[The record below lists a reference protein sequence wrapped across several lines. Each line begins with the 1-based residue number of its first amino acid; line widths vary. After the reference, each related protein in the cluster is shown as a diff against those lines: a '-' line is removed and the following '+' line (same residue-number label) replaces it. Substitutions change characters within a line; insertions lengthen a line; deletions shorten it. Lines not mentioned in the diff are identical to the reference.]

1 MVIQPP
7 DPNDPVFQA
16 FKRKIGPKGSHL
28 TLVVNRRIRPIEWEP
43 IWRKLGAK
51 PFDEM
56 FKGDDAS

>member
-1 MVIQPP
+1 MEIKPP
-7 DPNDPVFQA
+7 DPNDPVFQV
-16 FKRKIGPKGSHL
+16 FKRRIGGSHL
-28 TLVVNRRIRPIEWEP
+28 TLVVNRRVRPIDWEP